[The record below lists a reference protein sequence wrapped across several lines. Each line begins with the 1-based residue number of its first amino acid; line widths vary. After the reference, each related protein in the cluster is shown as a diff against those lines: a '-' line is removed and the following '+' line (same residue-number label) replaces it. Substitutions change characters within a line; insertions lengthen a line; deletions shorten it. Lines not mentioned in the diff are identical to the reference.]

1 MVYFPYYTQKPFDQK
16 SHFMESKNYLS
27 ERKADHI
34 RINLE
39 ADVSSGLTNGLDDY
53 HFVHQ
58 ALPEMD
64 LTQVSSQTRLFGKV
78 LQAPFLIS
86 SMTGG
91 TEQALLLNQRLATAA
106 QEYGFAM
113 GVGSQRA
120 AIENPDLAYSFR
132 LREIA
137 PDVLLFAN
145 LGAIQLNRGYF
156 LDECQAAVE
165 MIEADGLFLH
175 LNPLQEALQPEGET
189 NFGGLLKKIEAVCKR
204 LSLPVVVKEVGWGIS
219 EHAARMLVDA
229 GVSGI
234 DVAGAGGT
242 SWSQVEMHRL
252 DDPFQIEVAAAFRD
266 WGIPTADSILAVRRV
281 TRDLPVFASGGI
293 RNGVDAAKCLALG
306 ANLSGLAG
314 MFLKAAAKSYED
326 LQQTAEML
334 TRQLRIAMFAAGVR
348 EVSQLNPEVI
358 KQFSR

>member
-1 MVYFPYYTQKPFDQK
+1 M
-16 SHFMESKNYLS
+16 KNINKLP

-39 ADVSSGLTNGLDDY
+39 SDVTSGLTNGLDCY
-53 HFVHQ
+53 QFVHQ
-58 ALPEMD
+58 ALPEID
-64 LTQVSSQTRLFGKV
+64 LMQVSLQTRLFGKV

-91 TEQALLLNQRLATAA
+91 TEQALQLNQRLAAVA
-106 QEYGFAM
+106 QEFGFAI

-120 AIENPDLAYSFR
+120 AIENPEVAHSFR
-132 LREIA
+132 VRDIA

-156 LDECQAAVE
+156 LDECQTAVE

-189 NFGGLLKKIEAVCKR
+189 NFSGLLKKIEAVCKT
-204 LSLPVVVKEVGWGIS
+204 LPCPVVVKEVGWGIS
-219 EHAARMLVDA
+219 EETARMLVDA
-229 GVSGI
+229 GVAGI

-242 SWSQVEMHRL
+242 SWSQVEMHRMG
-252 DDPFQIEVAAAFRD
+252 DPYQIEVAAAFRD
-266 WGIPTADSILAVRRV
+266 WGIPTADAILAVRRV

-306 ANLSGLAG
+306 ANLNGLAG
-314 MFLKAAAKSYED
+314 LFLKAAAKSYED

-334 TRQLRIAMFAAGVR
+334 TRQLRIAMFAAGVSK
-348 EVSQLNPEVI
+348 VSQLNEETL
-358 KQFSR
+358 QTDSR